1 MNTNTYVQT
10 RILHIT
16 EFTCIDVDVCQ
27 SDQIYQ
33 IKIYYIPKPGGG
45 ILKSKHMLWNCQ
57 FELKCVSFITV
68 QSVLSV

>member
-16 EFTCIDVDVCQ
+16 EVTCIDVDVCQ

-33 IKIYYIPKPGGG
+33 IKIYYIPKPGGV
-45 ILKSKHMLWNCQ
+45 LKSKHML
-57 FELKCVSFITV
+57 
-68 QSVLSV
+68 

>member
-16 EFTCIDVDVCQ
+16 EVTCIDVDVCQ

-33 IKIYYIPKPGGG
+33 IKIYYIPKPGGV
-45 ILKSKHMLWNCQ
+45 LKSKHMLWNRQ
-57 FELKCVSFITV
+57 FELKCVPFVTV
-68 QSVLSV
+68 QYVLPV